1 MRRLPQFHLMA
12 SLDRPA
18 LLLRNIYKTL
28 ERGGV
33 RFRLEVS
40 SLEVE
45 RGQFVAV
52 VGRSGCGKSTL
63 LDIVGLIRRP
73 DSAERLSIG
82 SPDGFPL
89 ELNAADDRTRAMA
102 RRCLLGYVLQSGGLL
117 PFLTAEENIRFRAT
131 VAGVELRP
139 HEFENLTGAL
149 GIREQLS
156 KKPQFLSGGQR
167 QRVALARAMIHSPQ
181 ILLADEP
188 TGAVDQETA
197 LDIIVQMKGLALERG
212 TAVVMVTHDVP
223 LVQSVADRM
232 VGFDLDRPTEEL
244 TVSSCRE
251 QLMLGTAS

>member
-1 MRRLPQFHLMA
+1 MA
-12 SLDRPA
+12 FLDDRPA
-18 LLLRNIYKTL
+18 LLLRNINKTL

-33 RFRLEVS
+33 RFRLEVP
-40 SLEVE
+40 SLEVD

-73 DSAERLSIG
+73 DSAECLSIG
-82 SPDGFPL
+82 LRYGSL
-89 ELNAADDRTRAMA
+89 ELSAAGNRTRAMA

-131 VAGVELRP
+131 LAGVQLRP
-139 HEFENLTGAL
+139 GELDNLTGAL

-181 ILLADEP
+181 LLLADEP

-197 LDIIVQMKGLALERG
+197 RDIIVQMKRLAVERR

-223 LVQSVADRM
+223 LVQPVADRM
-232 VGFDLDRPTEEL
+232 IGFTLQRPTEDL
-244 TVSSCRE
+244 TVSNCRE
-251 QLMLGTAS
+251 EPILGIAS

>member
-1 MRRLPQFHLMA
+1 MA
-12 SLDRPA
+12 FPDRPA
-18 LLLRNIYKTL
+18 LLLRNINKTL

-73 DSAERLSIG
+73 DSAGRLSIG
-82 SPDGFPL
+82 LRDGSPL
-89 ELNAADDRTRAMA
+89 ELSTAGDRTRAMA

-131 VAGVELRP
+131 LAGVQIRPDEL
-139 HEFENLTGAL
+139 NDLTVAL

-181 ILLADEP
+181 LLLADEP

-197 LDIIVQMKGLALERG
+197 RDIVVQMKRLAVERR

-223 LVQSVADRM
+223 LVQAVADRM
-232 VGFDLDRPTEEL
+232 IGFTLQRPKEEL

-251 QLMLGTAS
+251 EPILGIAS